1 MPQSKRDV
9 TQALLDAANG
19 DRDAAQD
26 LWSLTYP
33 ELRGIARSH
42 LRLERGDHTL
52 SPTALVHEAYVRLVD
67 QTRVQLRDRTHF
79 FSLVSGMC
87 RRVLVDHAR
96 RRVAQKRGGEQI
108 RITLDEGVVGGSSEV
123 EELLALDEALERLAG
138 LNERLARVV
147 EMRYF
152 GGLSEEETAEAL
164 GLTPR
169 TVRRDWVKAR
179 GFLYDT
185 LREGSEGAE
194 GAKGEAAKGG
204 STLAGSGGEEAG

>member
-1 MPQSKRDV
+1 MPPSKRDV

-19 DRDAAQD
+19 DRDAAED

-42 LRLERGDHTL
+42 LRMERVDHTL

-108 RITLDEGVVGGSSEV
+108 RITLDEGAVGGTSDV
-123 EELLALDEALERLAG
+123 EDLLALDEALERLAG

-179 GFLYDT
+179 GFLYDS
-185 LREGSEGAE
+185 LREGGAGGPGEGGGRSAE
-194 GAKGEAAKGG
+194 IDGKGAGATPA
-204 STLAGSGGEEAG
+204 

>member
-1 MPQSKRDV
+1 MQASRRDV
-9 TQALLDAANG
+9 TRALLDAAAG
-19 DRDAAQD
+19 DREAAND

-33 ELRGIARSH
+33 ELRGIARRH
-42 LRLERGDHTL
+42 LQAERVDHTL

-79 FSLVSGMC
+79 FALVSGMC

-96 RRVAQKRGGEQI
+96 RKVAAKRGGDAV
-108 RITLDEGVVGGSSEV
+108 RVTLHEGEVGSGPEV
-123 EELLALDEALERLAG
+123 EELLALDEALDRLG
-138 LNERLARVV
+138 LLNERLVRVV

-164 GLTPR
+164 DITAR

-179 GFLYDT
+179 GFLYDS
-185 LREGSEGAE
+185 LRGSTRSGDPSREDTEGA
-194 GAKGEAAKGG
+194 G
-204 STLAGSGGEEAG
+204 T

>member
-19 DRDAAQD
+19 DRAAAQD

-42 LRLERGDHTL
+42 LRLERSDHTL

-179 GFLYDT
+179 GFLYDS
-185 LREGSEGAE
+185 LREGPKGAE
-194 GAKGEAAKGG
+194 GAKGGAAKGG